1 MLCAL
6 AATILGAAPTAQAQD
21 IGRLLLSP
29 AERSTVERVRANINA
44 GISSEGAPVIILPD
58 EVAAVARAEPQT
70 LNGWVLRAGQR
81 STVWVTASRIT
92 GLTTPAKPA
101 ARCRPGAC
109 WLSPGNPGGC
119 PASWP

>member
-70 LNGWVLRAGQR
+70 LNGWVPRGRQPRTGSGDACRLRCIGG
-81 STVWVTASRIT
+81 VV
-92 GLTTPAKPA
+92 PA